1 MKKEFYYLSADEKTQ
16 IHAIEWM
23 PEEPPRAV
31 LQLCHGMAEYIARY
45 DDFGEFLSLNG
56 YYVVGHDHLGHGE
69 SITGTDQL
77 GFFHEKK
84 GNEYV
89 VDNCNFLICYIE
101 RHYGGAYRT
110 FTYARRKKKEIFNIS
125 PRPIED

>member
-45 DDFGEFLSLNG
+45 DDFGEFLSLIYNRNRSAG
-56 YYVVGHDHLGHGE
+56 LL
-69 SITGTDQL
+69 SR
-77 GFFHEKK
+77 EK
-84 GNEYV
+84 
-89 VDNCNFLICYIE
+89 
-101 RHYGGAYRT
+101 
-110 FTYARRKKKEIFNIS
+110 RK
-125 PRPIED
+125 